1 MPNPSKEQLI
11 DVVQRHFMSQV
22 LEKLD
27 NSCMVFLQLFPRD
40 LLRIRCFLEKKMV
53 GKYI

>member
-1 MPNPSKEQLI
+1 
-11 DVVQRHFMSQV
+11 MSQV

-40 LLRIRCFLEKKMV
+40 LLSHTHTHTHTHI
-53 GKYI
+53 YIFIDLNVLYGTEN